1 MIITSCHGQHCAG
14 LCTIARQHRHFRLPS
29 QRFHAL
35 WCWCVGGA
43 EPGSDLGAGLT
54 SRCERVSTCKDP
66 STPTS
71 IVPPPPGL
79 KSRSATCSSVVT
91 MSAAEGRMEG
101 FVCQH
106 RVISFTRPAGVAFGI
121 CGRIPLITEVMIRT
135 DCTPSYGI
143 RRVVSSQRQ
152 TPSE

>member
-1 MIITSCHGQHCAG
+1 MLWTALRQALHNRPLAQSLPFHQH
-14 LCTIARQHRHFRLPS
+14 IQ
-29 QRFHAL
+29 AL
-35 WCWCVGGA
+35 WCWCVSGD
-43 EPGSDLGAGLT
+43 EPGSELGAGLT
-54 SRCERVSTCKDP
+54 SRCERASTCKEP

-79 KSRSATCSSVVT
+79 ISCSATRSSCVT
-91 MSAAEGRMEG
+91 MSAAEGRTEG

-121 CGRIPLITEVMIRT
+121 CGRIPLITEVMILT